1 MKRWRWRV
9 VLEHNVESKWTGIKD
24 AFCET
29 AKEVLGY
36 RTKKG
41 KSWISSDSWKGNE
54 ERRQLKR
61 KALGQ
66 SRKELEQGCKRI
78 IVRKIRKL
86 REGERGTRENG
97 LMVSHKR
104 RKMLL
109 ISLGR

>member
-1 MKRWRWRV
+1 MMRRWRWRV

-61 KALGQ
+61 KVPGIK
-66 SRKELEQGCKRI
+66 SERI
-78 IVRKIRKL
+78 RARLQKDCRQKDQEV
-86 REGERGTRENG
+86 
-97 LMVSHKR
+97 KR
-104 RKMLL
+104 RRKRDKREWANG
-109 ISLGR
+109 IAQEVENAAY